1 MKLRSGTK
9 VPFLNK
15 NLPKRKYTRAY
26 ENPLPEETEDQL
38 ATSFANLSLCEKHP
52 SQSEFTT
59 NPQFERST
67 SDAREFS
74 FGEIPGTD
82 GILEL
87 NETPIAFRPVPTRR
101 SLAFENDD
109 LDEICSFKK
118 IQPTNFEALLNEYI
132 EIFSR
137 PSDEETI
144 ELTLEQN
151 LHDQIQSNHDPIST
165 FQVVFGSSNES
176 DDLEGGQS
184 EIEKESLVDM
194 ASDECTKTVEYSST
208 PIQNK
213 IESVLSKFRKSIA
226 EI

>member
-38 ATSFANLSLCEKHP
+38 ATSFANLSLCENHP
-52 SQSEFTT
+52 SQSDY
-59 NPQFERST
+59 PKHFETST
-67 SDAREFS
+67 SDTREFS
-74 FGEIPGTD
+74 FDEIPGTD

-87 NETPIAFRPVPTRR
+87 NETPIAFRFVPTCR
-101 SLAFENDD
+101 SLTFENDD
-109 LDEICSFKK
+109 IEEICSFKE
-118 IQPTNFEALLNEYI
+118 IQPNNFEALLNEYI

-137 PSDEETI
+137 SSDEETI

-194 ASDECTKTVEYSST
+194 ASDERTEIDRYSST

>member
-15 NLPKRKYTRAY
+15 DLPKRKYTRAY
-26 ENPLPEETEDQL
+26 ETPLPEETEDQL
-38 ATSFANLSLCEKHP
+38 ATSFANLSLNENHP
-52 SQSEFTT
+52 SQSEFTK
-59 NPQFERST
+59 QFEASA
-67 SDAREFS
+67 SDTREFS

-109 LDEICSFKK
+109 IEEICSFKK
-118 IQPTNFEALLNEYI
+118 IQPNNFEALLNEYI

-137 PSDEETI
+137 SSDEETI
-144 ELTLEQN
+144 ELTIEQN
-151 LHDQIQSNHDPIST
+151 LNDQIQSNHDPIST
-165 FQVVFGSSNES
+165 FQVVFDASNES
-176 DDLEGGQS
+176 GDL
-184 EIEKESLVDM
+184 KEVQKKNEEESPVEM
-194 ASDECTKTVEYSST
+194 ASDERTEIVRYSST

-213 IESVLSKFRKSIA
+213 IESVLFKFRKSLA

>member
-15 NLPKRKYTRAY
+15 NLPKRKYT
-26 ENPLPEETEDQL
+26 
-38 ATSFANLSLCEKHP
+38 SFANLSICENLP
-52 SQSEFTT
+52 SQSDFP
-59 NPQFERST
+59 NQFET
-67 SDAREFS
+67 SASNNSEFS

-101 SLAFENDD
+101 SLAFENDME
-109 LDEICSFKK
+109 EICSFKK

-137 PSDEETI
+137 SSDEETI
-144 ELTLEQN
+144 ELTMQQN
-151 LHDQIQSNHDPIST
+151 LHGQIQSNHNPIST
-165 FQVVFGSSNES
+165 FQVVYDASDES
-176 DDLEGGQS
+176 DDFEEVQS
-184 EIEKESLVDM
+184 KTEKESPIEM
-194 ASDECTKTVEYSST
+194 ASDDRTEIVRYSST

>member
-38 ATSFANLSLCEKHP
+38 ATSFANLSLYEDSP
-52 SQSEFTT
+52 SQADLSK
-59 NPQFERST
+59 QFGPFASGRS
-67 SDAREFS
+67 EFS

-82 GILEL
+82 GFLEL

-109 LDEICSFKK
+109 IEEICKK
-118 IQPTNFEALLNEYI
+118 IQPSNFEALLNEYI
-132 EIFSR
+132 EIFSN
-137 PSDEETI
+137 SSEEQTI
-144 ELTLEQN
+144 ELTIEQN
-151 LHDQIQSNHDPIST
+151 FHAQSHPNPDPIST
-165 FQVVFGSSNES
+165 FQIVFDQTDESGGSVAVQNENENESPVEMASNEH
-176 DDLEGGQS
+176 
-184 EIEKESLVDM
+184 KE
-194 ASDECTKTVEYSST
+194 TQRYSST

-213 IESVLSKFRKSIA
+213 IQSVLSHLRKSIS

>member
-38 ATSFANLSLCEKHP
+38 ATSFANLSLYEIYP
-52 SQSEFTT
+52 SQSDFSK
-59 NPQFERST
+59 QFAETST
-67 SDAREFS
+67 SDTREFS
-74 FGEIPGTD
+74 FDEIPGTD

-109 LDEICSFKK
+109 IEEICSFKK

-137 PSDEETI
+137 SSDEETI

-176 DDLEGGQS
+176 HDLEDGQS
-184 EIEKESLVDM
+184 EIEKESHVDI
-194 ASDECTKTVEYSST
+194 ASDERTEIDRYSST

-213 IESVLSKFRKSIA
+213 IESVLSQLRKSLAKI
-226 EI
+226 